1 MDQLR
6 TRRQSRWISV
16 AAVLSALLF
25 LLLLIYHGPRATLT
39 LSFSNRPARN
49 LEIPLRVLAIGDST
63 TRGGA
68 ADGFNSYRPSLRN
81 LLLGSGRS
89 IDFIGSMTNGDHLDN
104 EHEGH
109 AGRLIKEIQAFMVED
124 KILLQHPN
132 LILLHAGTNDMNSIF
147 DLPPQDPYE
156 EAPHRLQLLVD
167 SVLCECPDAVV
178 ILARIIDNR
187 SFQGRVRTFNAAV
200 EQLVE
205 ARQAEGHKI
214 WLADHSHIGG
224 SDLGEDGVHPLING
238 YEKMADAW
246 FQAVQELPANW
257 IQPARE
263 PSREHASACKIST

>member
-81 LLLGSGRS
+81 LLVGSGRS

-132 LILLHAGTNDMNSIF
+132 LILLHAGTNDMNI
-147 DLPPQDPYE
+147 
-156 EAPHRLQLLVD
+156 
-167 SVLCECPDAVV
+167 LCECPDAVV

-200 EQLVE
+200 EQIVE